1 MAQLINT
8 ITEAIDMVSEKIEDK
23 AGELGIA
30 YVGAYDEVRI
40 PKYPAVVII
49 PGDRN
54 KVLHGENTFNILLVL
69 ELYVYHANLTMN
81 KRERSKA
88 DLKLVDDLEALL
100 EEDYGWQSDPLDTD
114 TKRLIFGYVADI
126 EPGNLQPRNRKS
138 NLVIGTR
145 MVWRG
150 ISQRRLKIG

>member
-1 MAQLINT
+1 MTELIST
-8 ITEAIDMVSEKIEDK
+8 IPQAIDMVVEKLENK

-30 YVGAYDEVRI
+30 YVGTYDEIRI

-81 KRERSKA
+81 KRERSRA
-88 DLKLVDDLEALL
+88 DLRLVDEIEALL

-114 TKRLIFGYVADI
+114 TKRLIFGYIADI

-145 MVWRG
+145 MIWRG

>member
-1 MAQLINT
+1 MTELIST
-8 ITEAIDMVSEKIEDK
+8 IPQAIDMVVEKLENK

-69 ELYVYHANLTMN
+69 ELYVYHANLTMT
-81 KRERSKA
+81 KRERSRA
-88 DLKLVDDLEALL
+88 DLRLVDEIEALL
-100 EEDYGWQSDPLDTD
+100 EEDYGWQSDPLDTN
-114 TKRLIFGYVADI
+114 TKRLIFGYIADI

-145 MVWRG
+145 MIWRG

>member
-8 ITEAIDMVSEKIEDK
+8 ITEAIDMVATKIQSQ
-23 AGELGIA
+23 AGELGIQ
-30 YVGAYDEVRI
+30 YVGVYDEVRI

-69 ELYVYHANLTMN
+69 ELYVYHANLTLN

-88 DLKLVDDLEALL
+88 DLKLVDDLEQLL
-100 EEDYGWQSDPLDTD
+100 EEDYGWQSDPLDTN
-114 TKRLIFGYVADI
+114 TKRLVFGYISDI

>member
-1 MAQLINT
+1 MAQLIYT
-8 ITEAIDMVSEKIEDK
+8 ITDAIDMVAEKIQNK
-23 AGELGIA
+23 AGEFGIA

-54 KVLHGENTFNILLVL
+54 KVLHGENTFNVLLVL
-69 ELYVYHANLTMN
+69 ELYVYHANLTLT

-88 DLKLVDDLEALL
+88 DLKLVDDLEELL
-100 EEDYGWQSDPLDTD
+100 EEDYGWQSDPLDTN

-150 ISQRRLKIG
+150 ISQRRL

>member
-1 MAQLINT
+1 MADLINT
-8 ITEAIDMVSEKIEDK
+8 IPQAIDMVVEKLEEK

-49 PGDRN
+49 PGDRE
-54 KVLHGENTFNILLVL
+54 KTLHGENTFGILLVL
-69 ELYVYHANLTMN
+69 ELYVYHANLTLS

-88 DLKLVDDLEALL
+88 DLKLVDDIEAVL
-100 EEDYGWQSDPLDTD
+100 EEDYGWQTEPLDTN
-114 TKRLIFGYVADI
+114 TKRLIFGYISHV

-145 MVWRG
+145 MIWRG
-150 ISQRRLKIG
+150 LSQRRLH